1 MNRIWCPKCN
11 WVPRVVDQWTCE
23 PGCGH
28 SWHTFDTRGQCPN
41 CLKQWTQTACFRC
54 VRWSAHE
61 SWYHANDEIETRLN
75 ALLEEVEVEEPEVK
89 R

>member
-11 WVPRVVDQWTCE
+11 WVPRPADRWACE

-28 SWHTFDTRGQCPN
+28 SWHTFDTRGQCPA
-41 CLKQWTQTACFRC
+41 CLKQWKKTQCLRC
-54 VRWSAHE
+54 DAMSPHE
-61 SWYHANDEIETRLN
+61 DWYHNDEQSEARLN
-75 ALLEEVEVEEPEVK
+75 ALMGAEVEAASN